1 MWNGATT
8 SRSKFSDLLVVTR
21 DLPPPPAEEPEPEP
35 TGTVEPTGPG
45 PLVVLGLVGLFIGW
59 AVRGQAIRNESAT
72 PSISWLAVGVTWF
85 VVAVTAGTAYLTWR
99 TVQRERQLLSAQ
111 QGLTRLVLGKTI
123 ARLGA
128 LALGGYLGAAISVLV
143 IGVLAMLA
151 AVGAACGLA
160 SGLAL
165 EHACRVPSGPR

>member
-1 MWNGATT
+1 
-8 SRSKFSDLLVVTR
+8 VTR
-21 DLPPPPAEEPEPEP
+21 DLPPAPQEPEPEP

-45 PLVVLGLVGLFIGW
+45 PLVVLGLVGLFVGW
-59 AVRGQAIRNESAT
+59 AVRGQAIRSGSPT
-72 PSISWLAVGVTWF
+72 PTISWLAIGVTWF

-99 TVQRERQLLSAQ
+99 TVQRERRLLSAQ

-128 LALGGYLGAAISVLV
+128 LALGGYLGAAISVLGV
-143 IGVLAMLA
+143 EGENANQLILHAVLAGL
-151 AVGAACGLA
+151 GAACGVA